1 MKSAFQSL
9 CFEGC
14 FCLDLSI
21 SPAMDVPLEIWKYV
35 PDLVEPGNRMRR
47 QFVRNDLKK
56 CAIEARN
63 ANTVEQSEAGVVKTL
78 ESRICGLTEN
88 NACKHVPTIASYT
101 QSTQYVI
108 YSHASMCP
116 L

>member
-101 QSTQYVI
+101 QSKQ
-108 YSHASMCP
+108 
-116 L
+116 